1 MTPLIDAS
9 VKIINATAE
18 AVGKRGDDPAVV
30 IVIQTDGAENVSVEY
45 TAADLA
51 ELVKHKE
58 KAGWQF
64 VFLGAGLDAFAAA
77 QQAGL
82 HLDASRVVSYDRGR
96 SREVF
101 AAASANVAAFVAD
114 RDVARLSFSDEQR
127 HQVGDA
133 FTPRQ
138 SKPRVAKK
146 RGKAASSVDDIAL
159 S

>member
-1 MTPLIDAS
+1 
-9 VKIINATAE
+9 
-18 AVGKRGDDPAVV
+18 
-30 IVIQTDGAENVSVEY
+30 
-45 TAADLA
+45 
-51 ELVKHKE
+51 
-58 KAGWQF
+58 

-101 AAASANVAAFVAD
+101 AAASANVAAFVEERSA
-114 RDVARLSFSDEQR
+114 ARLNFSDEQR
-127 HQVGDA
+127 DQVGDA

-138 SKPRVAKK
+138 RKPRVTKTRAK
-146 RGKAASSVDDIAL
+146 APSSVDDISL